1 MLCPPELLTIITCI
15 TSIDPNSQDPS
26 VQDDFR
32 HLVATCGRLTTLER
46 SSLISLWKASSKPAM
61 DYEQWEKLEYAVR
74 YLNQDRLHLLLAK
87 HPSQWTDVYEM
98 EAEQL
103 VKSKQLSIVDL
114 GLDEQT

>member
-74 YLNQDRLHLLLAK
+74 YLNQDRAHDLLGQP
-87 HPSQWTDVYEM
+87 PSGWE
-98 EAEQL
+98 
-103 VKSKQLSIVDL
+103 
-114 GLDEQT
+114 